1 MLPSVLTECL
11 RLPVLASP
19 LFLISGPDLVVETCR
34 AGVIGSF
41 PSFNQRTSAGYED
54 WLRDIRARLRPNDA
68 PWAAQFAVHRTNNR
82 LEADLALTVKYQVP
96 ILITALGI
104 TREVTD
110 AVHAYGGLVFH
121 DAINMQHARKA
132 LEMNVDGIIA
142 VCNGAGGHAGTY
154 NPFAFIGELRPLMG
168 NKTLILSGC
177 ISDGSSVAS
186 AIAAGADL
194 AYIGTRF
201 INTAESMAS
210 AQMKQ
215 LVIESSI
222 TDIIYSA
229 EVDGV
234 GANWLRQ
241 TLPSRGNLRAGGEV
255 GSMNVTDVLGEPK
268 RWRDILSAGQGVGAI
283 HDTPPVAEL
292 IARME
297 CEYLEA
303 TDRLAHSVRQRRN
316 QAYLAAGHSY
326 RD

>member
-1 MLPSVLTECL
+1 MLPTQLAQRL
-11 RLPVLASP
+11 RMPVLASP
-19 LFLISGPDLVVETCR
+19 LFLISGPDLVVETSK

-41 PSFNQRTSAGYED
+41 PSFNQRTSVGYEE
-54 WLRDIRARLRPNDA
+54 WLKEIRQRLTPADA
-68 PWAAQFAVHRTNNR
+68 PWAVQFAVHRTNTR
-82 LEADLALTVKYQVP
+82 LAEDMALTVKYQVP

-121 DAINMQHARKA
+121 DAINMQHARRA

-142 VCNGAGGHAGTY
+142 VCNGAGGHAGVY
-154 NPFAFIGELRPLMG
+154 NPFAFIGELRPILG
-168 NKTLILSGC
+168 DKTLILSGC
-177 ISDGSSVAS
+177 ISDGSGIAG

-194 AYIGTRF
+194 AYVGTRL

-215 LVIESSI
+215 LIIESSI
-222 TDIIYSA
+222 ADIIYSA

-241 TLPSRGNLRAGGEV
+241 TLPATGNLRAGGAV
-255 GSMNVTDVLGEPK
+255 GSMNVSDVLGEPK
-268 RWRDILSAGQGVGAI
+268 RWRDILSAGQGVGSI
-283 HDTPPVAEL
+283 HDIPRVADL

-297 CEYLEA
+297 HEYRIA
-303 TDRLAHSVRQRRN
+303 TDRLIRIVGRQSS
-316 QAYLAAGHSY
+316 AAA
-326 RD
+326 

>member
-1 MLPSVLTECL
+1 MLPTTLAGRL

-19 LFLISGPDLVVETCR
+19 LFLISGPDLVVETSK

-41 PSFNQRTSAGYED
+41 PSFNQRTSAGYEE
-54 WLRDIRARLRPNDA
+54 WLKDIRDRLGPDDA
-68 PWAAQFAVHRTNNR
+68 PWAVQFAVHRTNAR
-82 LEADLALTVKYQVP
+82 LAEDMALTVKYQVP

-121 DAINMQHARKA
+121 DAINVHHARRA

-154 NPFAFIGELRPLMG
+154 NPFAFIGELRPLLG
-168 NKTLILSGC
+168 DKALILSGC
-177 ISDGSSVAS
+177 ISDGSSIAS

-194 AYIGTRF
+194 AYVGTRLV
-201 INTAESMAS
+201 NTAESMAS
-210 AQMKQ
+210 DKMKQ
-215 LVIESSI
+215 LVIESDI

-241 TLPSRGNLRAGGEV
+241 TLPEKGNLRAGGTV

-268 RWRDILSAGQGVGAI
+268 RWRDILSAGQGVGSI

-292 IARME
+292 IRRME
-297 CEYLEA
+297 REYLAA
-303 TDRLAHSVRQRRN
+303 TDRLTNLVKERRR
-316 QAYLAAGHSY
+316 AYA
-326 RD
+326 

>member
-1 MLPSVLTECL
+1 MLPTTLAGRL

-19 LFLISGPDLVVETCR
+19 LFLISGPDLVVETSK

-41 PSFNQRTSAGYED
+41 PSFNQRTSAGFEE
-54 WLRDIRARLRPNDA
+54 WLKDIRGRLGPDDA
-68 PWAAQFAVHRTNNR
+68 PWAVQFAVHRTNAR
-82 LEADLALTVKYQVP
+82 LAEDMALTVKYQVP

-121 DAINMQHARKA
+121 DAINVHHARRA

-154 NPFAFIGELRPLMG
+154 NPFAFIGELRPLLG
-168 NKTLILSGC
+168 DKALILSGC
-177 ISDGSSVAS
+177 ISDGSSIAS

-194 AYIGTRF
+194 AYVGTRLV
-201 INTAESMAS
+201 NTAESMAS
-210 AQMKQ
+210 DKMKQ
-215 LVIESSI
+215 LVIESDI

-241 TLPSRGNLRAGGEV
+241 TLPEKGNLRAGGTV

-268 RWRDILSAGQGVGAI
+268 RWRDILSAGQGVGSI
-283 HDTPPVAEL
+283 RDTPPVAEL
-292 IARME
+292 IRRME
-297 CEYLEA
+297 QEYLAA
-303 TDRLAHSVRQRRN
+303 TDRLTNLVKERRR
-316 QAYLAAGHSY
+316 AYA
-326 RD
+326 